1 MMSHV
6 HNMMRVAP
14 RVRLLPLVLLGL
26 GLVLS
31 GCQRSQPNRPV
42 TTSEVAPPILDR
54 APGAYK
60 LGRPYQI
67 GNAWYYPK
75 ADYDYDETG
84 IASWY
89 GPGFHGKPTAN
100 GEAFDQNALTAA
112 HRTLPM
118 PSMVRVTNLDNGRS
132 LKVRINDRGPFKNGR
147 IIDLSRRAADLLGFR
162 RQGTAKVR
170 VEIVRDE
177 SRALAAAALTEDTA
191 ATAPDAAPRTPVAIE
206 NLARDA
212 EGAQDSDPT
221 GSATPAAT
229 PAASQTALA
238 QTALAQTALAVPRA
252 VRVEPR
258 PSLVVPEPDGIVSTV
273 PVQSGQIYVQAGSF
287 TQIANA
293 NKLRARLI
301 KLGRARIAQAM
312 VERRRYFRVR
322 FGPMGSVDA
331 ADRLL
336 ARLIDNGHSDARVVV
351 E

>member
-1 MMSHV
+1 MMSPT
-6 HNMMRVAP
+6 HNMMRIGHGI
-14 RVRLLPLVLLGL
+14 RLLPLVLVGL

-31 GCQRSQPNRPV
+31 GCQRPQPKHPA

-60 LGRPYQI
+60 IGRPYQI
-67 GNAWYYPK
+67 GKAWYYPK

-132 LKVRINDRGPFKNGR
+132 IKVRINDRGPFKNGR

-162 RQGTAKVR
+162 RRGTAKVR

-191 ATAPDAAPRTPVAIE
+191 AAAPDAAPRTPVAIE
-206 NLARDA
+206 NLA
-212 EGAQDSDPT
+212 QNT
-221 GSATPAAT
+221 GGTVSATRATT

-238 QTALAQTALAVPRA
+238 LPQANHAKTA
-252 VRVEPR
+252 R
-258 PSLVVPEPDGIVSTV
+258 PSLMIPVPDGIVTTV

-287 TQIANA
+287 TQIVNA
-293 NKLRARLI
+293 NRLRARLI
-301 KLGRARIAQAM
+301 ALGRAQIAQAM
-312 VERRRYFRVR
+312 VDRRRFFRVR

-336 ARLIDNGHSDARVVV
+336 ARLIDNGHNDARVVV

>member
-1 MMSHV
+1 MMSQV
-6 HNMMRVAP
+6 HNMMRIGRGA
-14 RVRLLPLVLLGL
+14 RLLPLVLVAL

-31 GCQRSQPNRPV
+31 GCQQPRPKPPV
-42 TTSEVAPPILDR
+42 TVKQAEAPPIFEQT
-54 APGAYK
+54 PGAYK
-60 LGRPYQI
+60 VGRPYQI
-67 GNAWYYPK
+67 RNAWYYPK
-75 ADYDYDETG
+75 ADYSYNETG

-177 SRALAAAALTEDTA
+177 SRALAAAALTKDTA
-191 ATAPDAAPRTPVAIE
+191 AAAPDAAPRTPVAIE
-206 NLARDA
+206 NLAQ
-212 EGAQDSDPT
+212 GATSPGAATGPATDS
-221 GSATPAAT
+221 ST
-229 PAASQTALA
+229 PAASQTA
-238 QTALAQTALAVPRA
+238 RA
-252 VRVEPR
+252 APQAERAETR
-258 PSLVVPEPDGIVSTV
+258 PSLVVPEPDGIVTTV
-273 PVQSGQIYVQAGSF
+273 AVRSGKIYVQAGSF

-293 NKLRARLI
+293 NKLRASLI
-301 KLGRARIAQAM
+301 KLGKAQIAQAM
-312 VERRRYFRVR
+312 VERRRFFRVR
-322 FGPMGSVDA
+322 FGPMGSVDE

-336 ARLIDNGHSDARVVV
+336 AMLIDSGHNDARVVV

>member
-1 MMSHV
+1 MSQA
-6 HNMMRVAP
+6 HNIMRIGHGI
-14 RVRLLPLVLLGL
+14 RLLPLVLGVFGL
-26 GLVLS
+26 VLSGLVLS
-31 GCQRSQPNRPV
+31 GCQQPQPDRPRAA
-42 TTSEVAPPILDR
+42 SEPTRPHLDQ

-60 LGRPYQI
+60 VGRPYQI
-67 GNAWYYPK
+67 GRAWYYPK

-89 GPGFHGKPTAN
+89 GPSFHGKPTAN
-100 GEAFDQNALTAA
+100 GETFNQNALTAA

-132 LKVRINDRGPFKNGR
+132 IKVRINDRGPFKNGR

-162 RQGTAKVR
+162 RRGTAKVR
-170 VEIVRDE
+170 VEIVTDE
-177 SRALAAAALTEDTA
+177 SRALAAAALTKDSA
-191 ATAPDAAPRTPVAIE
+191 ATAPEAAPRTPVAIE
-206 NLARDA
+206 KLALNA
-212 EGAQDSDPT
+212 DPT
-221 GSATPAAT
+221 GPATRSTT

-238 QTALAQTALAVPRA
+238 VPRA
-252 VRVEPR
+252 NRAQGRPGARPGAR
-258 PSLVVPEPDGIVSTV
+258 PSLVVPEPDGIVTTV

-287 TQIANA
+287 TQLTNA

-301 KLGRARIAQAM
+301 KLGEAQIARAM
-312 VERRRYFRVR
+312 VDRRQFFRVR

-336 ARLIDNGHSDARVVV
+336 ATLIDNGHNDARVVV

>member
-1 MMSHV
+1 MKRIGRRNRYLS
-6 HNMMRVAP
+6 
-14 RVRLLPLVLLGL
+14 LVLAGL

-31 GCQRSQPNRPV
+31 GCQQPQPNRTV
-42 TTSEVAPPILDR
+42 TTSEAAPPILDR

-60 LGRPYQI
+60 LGKPYQI
-67 GNAWYYPK
+67 ANAWYYPK
-75 ADYDYDETG
+75 ADYAYDETG

-89 GPGFHGKPTAN
+89 GPGFHGKATAN
-100 GEAFDQNALTAA
+100 GESFDQNALTAA

-132 LKVRINDRGPFKNGR
+132 IKVRINDRGPFKSGR

-162 RQGTAKVR
+162 REGTAKVR
-170 VEIVRDE
+170 VEIVEDE
-177 SRALAAAALTEDTA
+177 SRALATAALTEDAA
-191 ATAPDAAPRTPVAIE
+191 ATAPDAAPRTPVSVE
-206 NLARDA
+206 NLVQDTDDTPDA
-212 EGAQDSDPT
+212 NAT
-221 GSATPAAT
+221 GPATHSAT

-238 QTALAQTALAVPRA
+238 VPRA
-252 VRVEPR
+252 DRAEPR
-258 PSLVVPEPDGIVSTV
+258 PSLVVPAPDGIVTTV

-301 KLGRARIAQAM
+301 KIGRAQIAQAM
-312 VERRRYFRVR
+312 VDRRRYFRVR
-322 FGPMGSVDA
+322 FGPMGSVDE

-336 ARLIDNGHSDARVVV
+336 TMLIDNGHNDARVVV

>member
-1 MMSHV
+1 MMSQT
-6 HNMMRVAP
+6 HNMMRI
-14 RVRLLPLVLLGL
+14 RRRTRLLPLVLAVL
-26 GLVLS
+26 GLVLN
-31 GCQRSQPNRPV
+31 GCQKPQPKQPE
-42 TTSEVAPPILDR
+42 TTSEAARPTLDP

-60 LGRPYQI
+60 VGRPYQI

-75 ADYDYDETG
+75 ADYGYDETG

-100 GEAFDQNALTAA
+100 GEAYDQNALTAA

-132 LKVRINDRGPFKNGR
+132 IKVRINDRGPFKNGR
-147 IIDLSRRAADLLGFR
+147 IIDLSLRAADLLGFH

-170 VEIVRDE
+170 VEIVDDE
-177 SRALAAAALTEDTA
+177 SRALASAALTEDA
-191 ATAPDAAPRTPVAIE
+191 AGTAPNAAPRTPVAIAD
-206 NLARDA
+206 LTRDTG
-212 EGAQDSDPT
+212 GAQDVDST
-221 GSATPAAT
+221 GIATGATT

-238 QTALAQTALAVPRA
+238 V
-252 VRVEPR
+252 PR
-258 PSLVVPEPDGIVSTV
+258 PSRVADRAEARPTLVIPEPDGIVTTV
-273 PVQSGQIYVQAGSF
+273 PVQSGRIYVQAGSF

-301 KLGRARIAQAM
+301 KIGKAQIAQAM
-312 VERRRYFRVR
+312 VDHRRYFRVR
-322 FGPMGSVDA
+322 FGPMDTVGE

-336 ARLIDNGHSDARVVV
+336 AMLIDNGHNDARVVV

>member
-1 MMSHV
+1 MMSQT
-6 HNMMRVAP
+6 HNITRIGQ
-14 RVRLLPLVLLGL
+14 RTRLLPLVLAVL

-31 GCQRSQPNRPV
+31 GCQQPRPKPPVISNDAARPV
-42 TTSEVAPPILDR
+42 VDQ

-60 LGRPYQI
+60 VGRPYQI
-67 GNAWYYPK
+67 GGAWYYPK
-75 ADYDYDETG
+75 ANYDYDETG

-132 LKVRINDRGPFKNGR
+132 IKVRINDRGPFKNGR

-162 RQGTAKVR
+162 GRGTAKVR
-170 VEIVRDE
+170 VKIVRDE

-191 ATAPDAAPRTPVAIE
+191 ATAPDAAPRTPVAME
-206 NLARDA
+206 NLARNSDGARDA
-212 EGAQDSDPT
+212 DPI
-221 GSATPAAT
+221 GPATRATT
-229 PAASQTALA
+229 PAAS
-238 QTALAQTALAVPRA
+238 QTALAVPRA
-252 VRVEPR
+252 VRAEAR
-258 PSLVVPEPDGIVSTV
+258 PSLMAPEPDGIVTTV
-273 PVQSGQIYVQAGSF
+273 PVRSGGIYVQAGSF

-301 KLGRARIAQAM
+301 TLGKAQIAQA
-312 VERRRYFRVR
+312 VVARRRYFRVR
-322 FGPMGSVDA
+322 FGPMGSVGE

-336 ARLIDNGHSDARVVV
+336 AMLIDNGHNDARVVV

>member
-1 MMSHV
+1 MSPT
-6 HNMMRVAP
+6 HNMLRIGP
-14 RVRLLPLVLLGL
+14 RNRLLPLVLAVL

-31 GCQRSQPNRPV
+31 ACQHPPTNRPV
-42 TTSEVAPPILDR
+42 TTREVAPPVPDR

-67 GNAWYYPK
+67 GKAWYYPK
-75 ADYDYDETG
+75 TDYDYNETG

-89 GPGFHGKPTAN
+89 GPGFHGKATAN

-118 PSMVRVTNLDNGRS
+118 PSMVRVTNLENGRS
-132 LKVRINDRGPFKNGR
+132 IKVRINDRGPFKNGR

-170 VEIVRDE
+170 VEIVNDE
-177 SRALAAAALTEDTA
+177 SRALAAAALTEDSA
-191 ATAPDAAPRTPVAIE
+191 ATAPDAAPRTPVEID
-206 NLARDA
+206 NLAR
-212 EGAQDSDPT
+212 GAGDTAP
-221 GSATPAAT
+221 ATRSAT

-238 QTALAQTALAVPRA
+238 APQA
-252 VRVEPR
+252 VRAEVR
-258 PSLVVPEPDGIVSTV
+258 PSLVIPEPDGIVTTV
-273 PVQSGQIYVQAGSF
+273 PVQPGQIYVQAGSF

-293 NKLRARLI
+293 NRLRARLA
-301 KLGRARIAQAM
+301 KLGRAQIAQAM
-312 VERRRYFRVR
+312 IDRRRFFRVR
-322 FGPMGSVDA
+322 FGPMSSVDA

-336 ARLIDNGHSDARVVV
+336 ATLIDNGHNDARVVV

>member
-1 MMSHV
+1 MMSQT
-6 HNMMRVAP
+6 HNMKRIG
-14 RVRLLPLVLLGL
+14 RGTRLLPLVLAGL

-31 GCQRSQPNRPV
+31 ACQQPQPKPPA
-42 TTSEVAPPILDR
+42 TISVAPPPLLDR

-60 LGRPYQI
+60 LGKPYQI
-67 GNAWYYPK
+67 GKAWYYPK
-75 ADYDYDETG
+75 SDYSYNETG

-89 GPGFHGKPTAN
+89 GPGFHGKATAN
-100 GEAFDQNALTAA
+100 GESFDQNALTAA

-132 LKVRINDRGPFKNGR
+132 IKVRINDRGPFKNGR

-170 VEIVRDE
+170 VEIVEDE
-177 SRALAAAALTEDTA
+177 SRALASAALTEDAA
-191 ATAPDAAPRTPVAIE
+191 ATAPDAAPRTPVAVE
-206 NLARDA
+206 TL
-212 EGAQDSDPT
+212 AQDTGGTPDANPAVPAT
-221 GSATPAAT
+221 GSAT

-238 QTALAQTALAVPRA
+238 MPRA
-252 VRVEPR
+252 DRAKAR
-258 PSLVVPEPDGIVSTV
+258 PSLVVPAPDGIVTTV
-273 PVQSGQIYVQAGSF
+273 PVRSGRIYVQAGSF

-301 KLGRARIAQAM
+301 KIGTAQIAQTM
-312 VERRRYFRVR
+312 VDRRRFFRVR
-322 FGPMGSVDA
+322 FGPMGSVDE

-336 ARLIDNGHSDARVVV
+336 AMLIDNGHNDARVVV